1 MKEKI
6 QLESFF
12 KTLFEQF
19 NEAKERSCLE
29 IKENDVLKEEVNN
42 LKRKVTTYN

>member
-6 QLESFF
+6 QLESSF
-12 KTLFEQF
+12 KTLFQRF

-29 IKENDVLKEEVNN
+29 LKENDVLKEEVSN
-42 LKRKVTTYN
+42 LKRKVITFN